1 MPIGIQR
8 LNAKRS
14 QPNPNIIFIKPLPG
28 PNEKTSQAFLERIAA
43 QCLPIMRTHHLSIM
57 TLEEHEPNP
66 EFLGRN
72 FNAGEVI
79 QLVLRSGRSGRWLP
93 FQYVQMV
100 MMHELAHCK
109 QMNHSRAFWA
119 VRNQY
124 AAQMEDLWRDGYIGD
139 GIWGRGANLGTG
151 AWERN
156 VVQSREEML
165 PGHLCGGTYRTRRGG
180 RRKRTGT
187 VQLSYQERKQRRIL
201 KKFGENGVPLGADE
215 QVKGELEKGRKK
227 TGARPRVAGS
237 ARGRELRAAAALA
250 RFEQQKVVEEEEEEE
265 HGEVKKEEEME
276 DSGSDDEYETGS
288 GLDEGDEEEGPRL
301 LDRKGRRLVKVCE
314 ENGDVGDT
322 DARNELSQLQDML
335 NQTTPGTTAHGDRTS
350 RSRIS
355 PIGIKNELRTPSMNI
370 KDEPRDS
377 PVGITDEPHTPPT
390 GIRNEPQTPHIRIK
404 NEPLDDTDVDFSTT
418 SLLPTSKPPAEFFPQ
433 TGSSPPP
440 PSSDSP
446 SRSQS
451 PPIKS
456 NSNSNNNNDDEP
468 LSNPHTTASSVTTCM
483 ICSLKNDAVGA
494 TCSACGHVLDAD
506 LTPDTWRCEASG
518 CRGSRYVNSGDY
530 GVCGL
535 CGRRRRG
542 G

>member
-180 RRKRTGT
+180 RRRKRTGA
-187 VQLSYQERKQRRIL
+187 VQLSYQERKQRRIV
-201 KKFGENGVPLGADE
+201 KKFGENGVSLGADE

-250 RFEQQKVVEEEEEEE
+250 RFEQQKVVEEEEHEA
-265 HGEVKKEEEME
+265 VKKEEEME

-314 ENGDVGDT
+314 EDGDVGDT

-335 NQTTPGTTAHGDRTS
+335 NQTPPGTTAHGDRTS
-350 RSRIS
+350 RLRTS
-355 PIGIKNELRTPSMNI
+355 PIGIKNEARTPFMKI

-390 GIRNEPQTPHIRIK
+390 GIKNEPRTPHIRIK
-404 NEPLDDTDVDFSTT
+404 NEPFDDTDVDFSTT
-418 SLLPTSKPPAEFFPQ
+418 SLPPTSKPPTETSPQ

-440 PSSDSP
+440 SSSGSP
-446 SRSQS
+446 SRSYG
-451 PPIKS
+451 PPINS
-456 NSNSNNNNDDEP
+456 NSNSNNNNEP
-468 LSNPHTTASSVTTCM
+468 PSNPHTTAPSVTTCT
-483 ICSLKNDAVGA
+483 ICSLENDAVGA

-506 LTPDTWRCEASG
+506 LTPDTWRCEAPE
-518 CRGSRYVNSGDY
+518 CRGSGYVNSGDC

-542 G
+542 R